1 MAWHHGTGPGF
12 AKRTLLPHEKH
23 IPTKAQGSLP
33 RLKSHRPRRNDSH
46 TFQSWQAVAN
56 ARMVRAFS
64 RSQPITTN
72 HNLSQPITTAGLS
85 DPIRFLIIYLVCLL
99 SLSSTNLSIYLCA
112 VVSRWTFVHPSV
124 YFLMWLMCLF
134 LCLSVCSSAFMC
146 LSFCFSSSLVLL
158 QILDPTP
165 HRQLKPMKIEE
176 PFGCVCVCACV
187 FRGIE
192 HCNQKC
198 HWDSLAQP
206 QLFQFEA
213 YTFSRSNFNNKSEE

>member
-1 MAWHHGTGPGF
+1 MAWHNGTGHGF
-12 AKRTLLPHEKH
+12 AKRTLLKHEKH

-176 PFGCVCVCACV
+176 PFGCVCVCVCV
-187 FRGIE
+187 SGHRALQSEVPLRFSGTTAAVSV
-192 HCNQKC
+192 
-198 HWDSLAQP
+198 WSV
-206 QLFQFEA
+206 

>member
-1 MAWHHGTGPGF
+1 MTSGCKCQNGTCIF
-12 AKRTLLPHEKH
+12 T
-23 IPTKAQGSLP
+23 
-33 RLKSHRPRRNDSH
+33 
-46 TFQSWQAVAN
+46 
-56 ARMVRAFS
+56 
-64 RSQPITTN
+64 ITTN

-134 LCLSVCSSAFMC
+134 LCLFVCSSAFMC

-176 PFGCVCVCACV
+176 PFGCVCVCVCVCFEASSIAIRSATEILWHNRSCFSLKRIYIFTEQFQQQIRGVMSGTMHLFSPTV
-187 FRGIE
+187 FRGY
-192 HCNQKC
+192 
-198 HWDSLAQP
+198 WSTDV
-206 QLFQFEA
+206 
-213 YTFSRSNFNNKSEE
+213 